1 MRTTRSCPGCG
12 LEMPL
17 STHSYEGYY
26 NTSPEC
32 WSVYE
37 EVLGTEF
44 QNVLIY
50 SKVHQLT
57 VDAYAVQHAGAEHKD
72 KSVCIHL
79 AGLHLWLEQGVNS
92 REVPPLLQRLASRIE
107 QWPHFEPPARIG
119 PLTVFDV
126 ASAGLPEEHMD
137 CVRAWADQIW
147 EGWRARHADV
157 QALVERFL

>member
-1 MRTTRSCPGCG
+1 MHDAKLPGMWFGDATQHPFLRG
-12 LEMPL
+12 LLQHL
-17 STHSYEGYY
+17 SRMLVGE
-26 NTSPEC
+26 
-32 WSVYE
+32 E

-57 VDAYAVQHAGAEHKD
+57 VDAYAVQHARAEHKD

-92 REVPPLLQRLASRIE
+92 REVPPLLQRLASKIE